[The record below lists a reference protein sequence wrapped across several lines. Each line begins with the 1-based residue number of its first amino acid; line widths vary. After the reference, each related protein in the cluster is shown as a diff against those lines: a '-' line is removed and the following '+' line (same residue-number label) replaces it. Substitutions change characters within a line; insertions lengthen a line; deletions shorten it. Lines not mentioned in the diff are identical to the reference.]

1 MRKPILTLP
10 EQTAG
15 QRVSGMNCPVCRMF
29 IPISIPQLLYD
40 GGILCPHCGLMMT
53 INKLQSRQAL
63 DALRRVDEATKKVK
77 ETESFKR

>member
-1 MRKPILTLP
+1 MRKSTLTLP
-10 EQTAG
+10 ERTPG
-15 QRVSGMNCPVCRMF
+15 QRVSGMDCPVCRMF

-63 DALRRVDEATKKVK
+63 DALRKVDEATRKVK
-77 ETESFKR
+77 ETELFRR